1 MERVPEFSVTTASTV
16 RPVEVLISFAG
27 KKKHRPGDQTMNNAA
42 ISPNYTPD
50 HTGKPPLE
58 HP

>member
-1 MERVPEFSVTTASTV
+1 MERVPEFSVTTASMV

-27 KKKHRPGDQTMNNAA
+27 KKKHHPDDQTVNNVA
-42 ISPNYTPD
+42 ISPNYAPN

>member
-1 MERVPEFSVTTASTV
+1 VEKVPELSVTTASTMS
-16 RPVEVLISFAG
+16 PVEVLISFTG
-27 KKKHRPGDQTMNNAA
+27 KKKHHPDDQTVNNAA
-42 ISPNYTPD
+42 ISPNYAPI